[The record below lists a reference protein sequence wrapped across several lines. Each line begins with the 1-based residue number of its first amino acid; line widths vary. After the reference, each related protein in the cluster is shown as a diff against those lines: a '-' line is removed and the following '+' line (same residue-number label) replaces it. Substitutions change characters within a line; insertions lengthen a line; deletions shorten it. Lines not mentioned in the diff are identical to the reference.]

1 MKLRRS
7 VKGRAP
13 QEEWHDTCVHTNAHT
28 LQYAHKHT
36 SSPFFSSLSSMTHP
50 TQGRRVREEER
61 EERRRM
67 GERVWGATPQ
77 WREERGGST
86 LREEDV
92 RGTKRFFFFFNVL
105 TFNFNAMLIRLCVS
119 LLKLFP
125 ANMFCHSHRSHVEP
139 RRWFPHRRLFY
150 FCLKTLLFPP
160 LPRLCI
166 AAARLANI
174 RRPQPH
180 AELCSGL
187 PLAALLCSFDGIC

>member
-1 MKLRRS
+1 MR
-7 VKGRAP
+7 
-13 QEEWHDTCVHTNAHT
+13 
-28 LQYAHKHT
+28 AHKRAHAT
-36 SSPFFSSLSSMTHP
+36 VRTQTHLLSFLFFSLFDDSSHP
-50 TQGRRVREEER
+50 GTASEGGREGGEETDGRESVRGDTTVER
-61 EERRRM
+61 GERRLDSQR
-67 GERVWGATPQ
+67 RRRTRHKA
-77 WREERGGST
+77 
-86 LREEDV
+86 
-92 RGTKRFFFFFNVL
+92 FFFFFNVL

-166 AAARLANI
+166 AAAQLANI